1 MLPEFYF
8 CLMILLR
15 LYKQKKIILN
25 KKNFFL
31 LIIFKIKKLT
41 MEIKS
46 HLIEKINAFEHL
58 KIADE
63 INKMIAIKLKCKDLI
78 KKELFSDVY
87 RC

>member
-1 MLPEFYF
+1 
-8 CLMILLR
+8 
-15 LYKQKKIILN
+15 
-25 KKNFFL
+25 
-31 LIIFKIKKLT
+31 

-46 HLIEKINAFEHL
+46 HLIEKINAFEHT

-87 RC
+87 IVAKFRISYLWLNVLKIE

>member
-1 MLPEFYF
+1 MV
-8 CLMILLR
+8 
-15 LYKQKKIILN
+15 
-25 KKNFFL
+25 
-31 LIIFKIKKLT
+31 IIFKIKKLT

-46 HLIEKINAFEHL
+46 HLIEQTNSFEHL

-63 INKMIAIKLKCKDLI
+63 INKMKAIKLKCKDLI

>member
-1 MLPEFYF
+1 
-8 CLMILLR
+8 
-15 LYKQKKIILN
+15 
-25 KKNFFL
+25 
-31 LIIFKIKKLT
+31 

-46 HLIEKINAFEHL
+46 HLIENL

>member
-1 MLPEFYF
+1 
-8 CLMILLR
+8 
-15 LYKQKKIILN
+15 
-25 KKNFFL
+25 
-31 LIIFKIKKLT
+31 

-46 HLIEKINAFEHL
+46 LLIEKTNAFEHL

-63 INKMIAIKLKCKDLI
+63 INKMIAIKLKCNDLI

>member
-1 MLPEFYF
+1 M
-8 CLMILLR
+8 
-15 LYKQKKIILN
+15 
-25 KKNFFL
+25 

-46 HLIEKINAFEHL
+46 HLIEQTNSFEHL

-63 INKMIAIKLKCKDLI
+63 INKMKAIKLKCKDLI

>member
-1 MLPEFYF
+1 M
-8 CLMILLR
+8 
-15 LYKQKKIILN
+15 
-25 KKNFFL
+25 

-63 INKMIAIKLKCKDLI
+63 INKMIAIKLKSCKDLI

>member
-1 MLPEFYF
+1 
-8 CLMILLR
+8 MI
-15 LYKQKKIILN
+15 
-25 KKNFFL
+25 
-31 LIIFKIKKLT
+31 IIFKIKKLT

-46 HLIEKINAFEHL
+46 HLIEQTNSFEHL

-63 INKMIAIKLKCKDLI
+63 INKMKAIKLKCKDLI